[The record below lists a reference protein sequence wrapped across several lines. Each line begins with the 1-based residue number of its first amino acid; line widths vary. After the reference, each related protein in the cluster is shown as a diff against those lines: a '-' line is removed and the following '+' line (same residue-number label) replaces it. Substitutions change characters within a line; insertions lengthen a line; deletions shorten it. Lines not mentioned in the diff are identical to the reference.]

1 MLDGL
6 RILAASQRTIVV
18 MRIFAAG
25 PCRYIY
31 EKFSSFEQILA
42 NGPDGTERDSLCQRL
57 TSQIHQRKDLM
68 NRIRFVPTAV
78 HGVLDYV
85 GAIGLIASPFI
96 FGFAGMGGTPVILP
110 IVLGVGLIA
119 YSLAT
124 DYERGIPALR
134 VIPMRVH
141 LAFDFV
147 ASAFLAAAPF
157 LFGYSVDGLNVW
169 LPQVAAGLSVILL
182 VLVSKTEP
190 TQTIRAK
197 LVEAHA

>member
-1 MLDGL
+1 
-6 RILAASQRTIVV
+6 
-18 MRIFAAG
+18 
-25 PCRYIY
+25 
-31 EKFSSFEQILA
+31 
-42 NGPDGTERDSLCQRL
+42 
-57 TSQIHQRKDLM
+57 M

-85 GAIGLIASPFI
+85 GGIGLVASPFI
-96 FGFAGMGGTPVILP
+96 FGFANLRGTPVALP

-124 DYERGIPALR
+124 DYERGIPGLK

-169 LPQVAAGLSVILL
+169 LPQVAAGLGVILL

-190 TQTIRAK
+190 APTIQAK
-197 LVEAHA
+197 LVEAHV

>member
-1 MLDGL
+1 
-6 RILAASQRTIVV
+6 
-18 MRIFAAG
+18 
-25 PCRYIY
+25 
-31 EKFSSFEQILA
+31 
-42 NGPDGTERDSLCQRL
+42 
-57 TSQIHQRKDLM
+57 M

-147 ASAFLAAAPF
+147 ASAFLAAVPF